1 MAKQLLI
8 YNQVEPINSNK
19 HRNLSVKVGDDYE
32 FARSINS
39 VPIIAAEFPNAAA
52 EYPIVFTDTVDN
64 VIPVVILGLREKE
77 NLYIDDQGKWTAKYV
92 PAFIRRYPFVFS
104 ISDNDESFTLCID
117 EEFSGCNEEGRGER
131 LFDDD
136 GQQMQYLENVL
147 EFLKGYQ
154 AHFQRTEIFC
164 KKLKELDLLEPMSAQ
179 FTTPKGE
186 KVNLTG
192 FKVID
197 RNKLKKLSGDQ
208 FMELAKTDELEL
220 TYVHIQSMRNFNL
233 MIEQAMGTDTYM
245 GNIRQDNNG
254 TGNSKKTNKKST
266 ARKTSNS
273 KKTKKKSTARK
284 TSSSKKTNKKS
295 TARKTSSS
303 KKTKKKSTAR
313 KTSY

>member
-19 HRNLSVKVGDDYE
+19 HRNLSVKAGDNYE

-52 EYPIVFTDTVDN
+52 EYPIVFTSTADN

-77 NLYIDDQGKWTAKYV
+77 NLYINDQGKWTAKYV

-104 ISDNDESFTLCID
+104 ISDNDNSFTLCID

-131 LFDDD
+131 LFDVD
-136 GQQMQYLENVL
+136 GQRMQYLKDVL

-154 AHFQRTEIFC
+154 AHYQRTEAFC
-164 KKLKELDLLEPMSAQ
+164 RKLKELDLLEPMLAQ
-179 FTTPKGE
+179 FTTRKGE

-192 FKVID
+192 FMAID
-197 RNKLKKLSGDQ
+197 RNKLKELTGDQ
-208 FMELAKTDELEL
+208 FKELAKTDELEL

-233 MIEQAMGTDTYM
+233 MIEQARGTDTTM
-245 GNIRQDNNG
+245 DDIRQDNNG
-254 TGNSKKTNKKST
+254 TGYSKKTKKKSIARKTSNSKKMKKKST

-284 TSSSKKTNKKS
+284 TSATNK
-295 TARKTSSS
+295 TG
-303 KKTKKKSTAR
+303 TK
-313 KTSY
+313 